1 MSEKVN
7 DARQQ
12 AGASARTV
20 CIDIARQLSDIVKH
34 TLGPSGLDNMLVD
47 QAKDVVITNDGATI
61 MKESDIDH
69 PVAKVIMDVA
79 RTQEEQCF
87 DGTTSSIILTGA
99 LMEEA
104 STLLKNKIHPTK
116 ISIGYQIAAIKA
128 EELLLDMGIKVDEAL
143 LDKVAQ
149 TAMTGKSAEADKEHL
164 AAICVEVA
172 MAAPLED
179 INIVRRPNG
188 KIRDSTAIAGL
199 LIDGQK
205 ASHEMPD
212 AVEDPKIGL
221 IAADIDIPDYAQ
233 SLNVQVTNNSEV
245 QQFIEG
251 RNAQLVEMAQS
262 ILDTGMNVLFC
273 SRDIHPAIIETFA
286 TQGLYLVRRVRRSDM
301 EALANATGARI
312 VVNVDTIS
320 KKDLGT
326 SKLLEEVNIGER
338 PMVKLTGTPKDS
350 TVSVLVRAPTQ
361 HVVDEIKRAFDD
373 AIGVVSIA
381 YEDQAVVP
389 GGGAPYLT
397 LSANLK
403 EYAATVGGREQMAV
417 EAFANALEVIPKT
430 LAENSGLDP
439 IDALIALRK
448 AHTQENGWKY
458 GINVND
464 GSACDMIEANVVE
477 PKRVAAQAI
486 RSAADISSQLIRI
499 EKIITAKRRA
509 EIGDDDFEY

>member
-1 MSEKVN
+1 MTDKVN
-7 DARQQ
+7 ESKQQ

-47 QAKDVVITNDGATI
+47 AAKDVVITNDGATI

-104 STLLKNKIHPTK
+104 STLLKSKIHPTK
-116 ISIGYQIAAIKA
+116 IAIGYQIAAIKA
-128 EELLLDMGIKVDEAL
+128 EELLMDMGVEVNEEI

-149 TAMTGKSAEADKEHL
+149 TAMTGKSAEPDKEHL
-164 AAICVEVA
+164 ARICVEVA
-172 MAAPLED
+172 MAAPLAD

-188 KIRDSTAIAGL
+188 KIRDSTAISGL

-233 SLNVQVTNNSEV
+233 ALNVQVTNNSEV
-245 QQFIEG
+245 QDFIAG
-251 RNAQLVEMAQS
+251 RNAQLIEMAQK
-262 ILDTGMNVLFC
+262 ILATGMNVLFC

-286 TQGLYLVRRVRRSDM
+286 NEGLYLVRRVRRSDM
-301 EALANATGARI
+301 EALANSTGARI
-312 VVNVDTIS
+312 IVNVETIS
-320 KKDLGT
+320 EKDLGT

-338 PMVKLTGTPKDS
+338 PMVKLTGTPNES

-381 YEDQAVVP
+381 YEDQSVLP

-397 LSANLK
+397 LSSKLK

-417 EAFANALEVIPKT
+417 ESFANALEVIPKT
-430 LAENSGLDP
+430 LAENCGLDP
-439 IDALIALRK
+439 IDSLIALRK
-448 AHTQENGWKY
+448 AHTQEDGWKY

-464 GSACDMIEANVVE
+464 GTACDMLEADVIE
-477 PKRVAAQAI
+477 PKRVSAQAI
-486 RSAADISSQLIRI
+486 RNAADIASQLIRI
-499 EKIITAKRRA
+499 EKIITARRRA
-509 EIGDDDFEY
+509 EIGDDDFQY

>member
-12 AGASARTV
+12 AGASARSV
-20 CIDIARQLSDIVKH
+20 CIDIAKQLSDIVKH

-116 ISIGYQIAAIKA
+116 IAIGYQIAAIKA
-128 EELLLDMGIKVDEAL
+128 EELLLDMGMKVDERV

-149 TAMTGKSAEADKEHL
+149 TAMTGKSAG
-164 AAICVEVA
+164 ICVEVA

-188 KIRDSTAIAGL
+188 KIRDSTAISGL

-212 AVEDPKIGL
+212 AVEDPKIAL

-233 SLNVQVTNNSEV
+233 ALNVQVTNNSEV

-262 ILDTGMNVLFC
+262 ILDTGVNVLFC

-286 TQGLYLVRRVRRSDM
+286 TKGLYLVRRVRRSDM

-320 KKDLGT
+320 TKDLGT

-338 PMVKLTGTPKDS
+338 PMVKLTGTPNES

-381 YEDQAVVP
+381 YEDQSVVP

-439 IDALIALRK
+439 IDSLIALRK
-448 AHTQENGWKY
+448 AHTQEDGWKY

-464 GSACDMIEANVVE
+464 GTACDMIEANVVE

-499 EKIITAKRRA
+499 EKIITAKRKA
-509 EIGDDDFEY
+509 EIGDDDFQY

>member
-20 CIDIARQLSDIVKH
+20 CIDIAKQLSDIVKH

-116 ISIGYQIAAIKA
+116 IAIGYQIAAIKA
-128 EELLLDMGIKVDEAL
+128 EELLLDMGMKVDEEV

-199 LIDGQK
+199 LIDGAK

-233 SLNVQVTNNSEV
+233 ALNVQVTNNSEV

-251 RNAQLVEMAQS
+251 RNAQLVEMAQKFS
-262 ILDTGMNVLFC
+262 IRESMCC
-273 SRDIHPAIIETFA
+273 SVP
-286 TQGLYLVRRVRRSDM
+286 VRFTPRLS
-301 EALANATGARI
+301 
-312 VVNVDTIS
+312 
-320 KKDLGT
+320 
-326 SKLLEEVNIGER
+326 R
-338 PMVKLTGTPKDS
+338 PSLPKDS
-350 TVSVLVRAPTQ
+350 TWLEECAEVTWRLW
-361 HVVDEIKRAFDD
+361 
-373 AIGVVSIA
+373 
-381 YEDQAVVP
+381 
-389 GGGAPYLT
+389 LT
-397 LSANLK
+397 LRVLALWSMWTPSQAKTWELQSSLK
-403 EYAATVGGREQMAV
+403 KSTSVSDQ
-417 EAFANALEVIPKT
+417 
-430 LAENSGLDP
+430 
-439 IDALIALRK
+439 
-448 AHTQENGWKY
+448 W
-458 GINVND
+458 
-464 GSACDMIEANVVE
+464 
-477 PKRVAAQAI
+477 
-486 RSAADISSQLIRI
+486 
-499 EKIITAKRRA
+499 
-509 EIGDDDFEY
+509 